1 MMKPQRKELSIT
13 LYRLLPILF
22 MLAVSPES
30 VKKLENLHSF
40 VLATKESVVNIQ
52 NGLDNFHATMAPL
65 MMTQAETK
73 AGQDGR

>member
-1 MMKPQRKELSIT
+1 M
-13 LYRLLPILF
+13 YRLLPILF

-52 NGLDNFHATMAPL
+52 NGLESFHANMAPL
-65 MMTQAETK
+65 MMTLAETK
-73 AGQDGR
+73 AGPQDNPR